1 MFEAKEIISQNN
13 DWISF
18 IFLGVLCL
26 LTLIKIRYNDRI
38 IHTSTLFFKKKY
50 LSIYFSKEKNS
61 VFNGFQIPFFLIKTV
76 IISLLLYHI
85 NVFFNINSGIIGF
98 QGYGKI
104 LICVSIYFLIRY
116 LIGVTI
122 SEVLSFQKPHRKVI
136 FDKLN
141 YFNNVIL
148 WILPVAL
155 IYTYTAVY
163 KVFFFNILFLISIV
177 LLVVRYG
184 LLLVNN
190 KNLIF
195 NNIFYFILYLCALEI
210 APFVIIFKLTN

>member
-13 DWISF
+13 DWMSF
-18 IFLGVLCL
+18 VFLGVLCL
-26 LTLIKIRYNDRI
+26 LTFIKIRYNDRI
-38 IHTSTLFFKKKY
+38 LHTSTLFFQKKY
-50 LSIYFSKEKNS
+50 LSIYYNKEKNT
-61 VFNGFQIPFFLIKTV
+61 VFNGFQIPFFLIKTL

-85 NVFFNINSGIIGF
+85 NVFFNISSDIIGF
-98 QGYGKI
+98 WGYGKI
-104 LICVSIYFLIRY
+104 LIYVSIYFLIRY
-116 LIGVTI
+116 VIGMTI
-122 SEVLSFQKPHRKVI
+122 SEVLSFQKPYRKMV

-148 WILPVAL
+148 WIIPMVL
-155 IYTYTAVY
+155 IYSYVNSY
-163 KVFFFNILFLISIV
+163 KIFFFNILFLISIA

-184 LLLVNN
+184 LLLANN